1 MRVSVLIPCYN
12 RAEHIEQVIRSA
24 TAQTRPP
31 DEIVVVDDA
40 STDGSVDVLDRL
52 PVTLLQHE
60 ENRGPAAARNTA
72 LKAATGDIVL
82 YIDADAYA
90 EPNLIEVLLQ
100 AYRQLAGKAIGGIGG
115 RGIESNISSV
125 FDRWRAIHARQDF
138 GTRPRLGVPYLFG
151 LCCSYKREA
160 LVQIGGWDDYYPIN
174 AGEDADV
181 GYRLQKAGFR
191 LFYTPE
197 AIVYHQHVDTED
209 SLKRVQYNWFYWSYV
224 AKSRTRSHPWTMPAG
239 SLRRLFVD
247 TAADLLFRRDFAL
260 VKLDLEMFWVKAGA
274 FLDVYWRQPP
284 K

>member
-12 RAEHIEQVIRSA
+12 RAEHIEQVIWSVA
-24 TAQTRPP
+24 AQTHPP

-40 STDGSVDVLDRL
+40 STDGSVDVLDEL

-60 ENRGPAAARNTA
+60 HNRGPSAARNTA
-72 LKAATGDIVL
+72 LNAATGDIVL

-100 AYRQLAGKAIGGIGG
+100 AYRQLSGRPVGGIGG
-115 RGIESNISSV
+115 RGIESNIGSV

-138 GTRPRLGVPYLFG
+138 GAKPRLGVPYLFG
-151 LCCSYKREA
+151 LCCSYRREV
-160 LVQIGGWDDYYPIN
+160 LLQIDGWDEYYPIN

-181 GYRLQKAGFR
+181 GYRLQKAGFK

-197 AIVYHQHVDTED
+197 AIVYHQHEDTED

-239 SLRRLFVD
+239 TLRRLFVD
-247 TAADLLFRRDFAL
+247 TAADLLFRRDMTL
-260 VKLDLEMFWVKAGA
+260 VKLDLEMFWIKAGA
-274 FLDVYWRQPP
+274 FLDVRWRQPP